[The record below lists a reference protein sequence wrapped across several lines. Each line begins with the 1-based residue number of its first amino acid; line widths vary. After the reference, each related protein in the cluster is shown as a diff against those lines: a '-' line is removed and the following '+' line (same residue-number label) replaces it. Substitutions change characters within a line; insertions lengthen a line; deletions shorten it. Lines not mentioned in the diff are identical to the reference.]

1 MSVASAHVRMPH
13 LRLSAGVRRA
23 VPTLTLHSTATGWA
37 LFDSLGHSVF
47 EAEGSRARLA
57 CVRKAHAL
65 GAVRLRAGEEP
76 HV

>member
-23 VPTLTLHSTATGWA
+23 VPTLTLHSTATGGA

-47 EAEGSRARLA
+47 EAEGRTARLT
-57 CVRKAHAL
+57 CLRKAAAL
-65 GAVRLRAGEEP
+65 GAVRVRAGEEP
-76 HV
+76 QV